1 MQYILLAT
9 GLITIILL
17 VIVISKQ
24 SKNTDNSEAL
34 NNISRQLASTEES
47 LRRIEQALTV
57 TSTRLDG
64 LDRRSSQLNTL
75 VDSRLVQFSTGNDKL
90 TKTVESKLS
99 DIQKDNERRLEQMR
113 QTVEEKLQST
123 LETRLSASFKQV
135 GDQLESVYK
144 QLGEMQ
150 VLAQGVGNLEK
161 VLTNVKARGMW
172 GELQAERILQEIL
185 LPEQYLKNVVTKRTS
200 RDPVEFAVKLPGSQE
215 GEHVLLPI
223 DSKFP
228 REDYERLCTATET
241 SDVEAI
247 KALRKAL
254 ERRILDESKD
264 IRDKYIDVPYTTD
277 FAVLFLPIEGL
288 YAEILSI
295 PGLQDRIQREFHVM
309 IAGPATLASLLNSLQ
324 MGFRTLAIEKKSSE
338 VWHVLGEVKTEY
350 GKFGIVLDSVKK
362 KLSSASNEI
371 DNAFTRHR
379 AMGRKLRD
387 VEAVETDSDVTA
399 LELEGPSDQET

>member
-24 SKNTDNSEAL
+24 SKKTDNAETETL

-228 REDYERLCTATET
+228 REDYERLCVATET

-247 KALRKAL
+247 KNLRKAL

-387 VEAVETDSDVTA
+387 VEAVETDDTELIGSD
-399 LELEGPSDQET
+399 DN

>member
-24 SKNTDNSEAL
+24 SKKTDNSEAL

-200 RDPVEFAVKLPGSQE
+200 RDPVEFAVKLPGTQE

-379 AMGRKLRD
+379 AMGRKLRS

>member
-24 SKNTDNSEAL
+24 SKKTDNSEAL

-185 LPEQYLKNVVTKRTS
+185 LPEQYLKNIVTKRTS